1 MWFTW
6 TWKNLNFF
14 SGCFPVI
21 LTRTLTGCFPAT
33 LKLSSNLKEA
43 VRRSVNANIGWEKY
57 THSKIL
63 PFPKYPFKILLYPK
77 CPYVLNDVVQAGR
90 LIDFLSSWT
99 PPPLFPSE
107 RIVRM
112 TIAMHIRTSS
122 SSSTS
127 SWPSTSSSS
136 SSTSSS
142 SSSSSS
148 CPKNKTKGRVPKK
161 KRGKSMVFCR
171 DVRGGPGRRWKSAGR
186 GKRTRKSTD
195 PKIWQMRVFRIV
207 MEIFVVYYD
216 VLINENIISSHF

>member
-1 MWFTW
+1 MDVHAAWMVIHSDVCGISKNQSASISINQFQSELISINQSIITW

-57 THSKIL
+57 IHSKIL
-63 PFPKYPFKILLYPK
+63 PCPKYPFKILLYPK

-112 TIAMHIRTSS
+112 TIMIHIRTSS

-127 SWPSTSSSS
+127 SWPSTS

-161 KRGKSMVFCR
+161 KRGKSMDFCHT
-171 DVRGGPGRRWKSAGR
+171 RGGQQR
-186 GKRTRKSTD
+186 
-195 PKIWQMRVFRIV
+195 
-207 MEIFVVYYD
+207 
-216 VLINENIISSHF
+216 